1 GQSEEIA
8 VENSQSD
15 NTIKCPVLNLQSSEG
30 NIPLPNLQASDL
42 VQQVETTQDESFE
55 VVCNLP
61 SLPID
66 TLLAPFNII
75 NRLRKHTPITL
86 QIEELVAPL
95 VEKAKPGPKF
105 GIISSLVGNK
115 ATWTPNVR
123 LSFGDR
129 ETRWTKTRPKEII
142 QQEASRS
149 LKALILS
156 LNMLK
161 RIDASE
167 GLTCNG
173 LNVSKDSVFS
183 DVSES
188 DDSEV
193 LNKSSQEVIGLTK
206 TIADIADTQQNGRIL
221 FSQPVRLFCFNK
233 LKEWKRQGEGQIEI
247 WELHGLYYIILHDRI
262 TGELI
267 IHMRVDEKW
276 RIDYMSNSSY
286 SCRWTNINYA
296 FCRKGILER
305 IACSFREPSHAAEFV
320 ARALDGQKTANAA
333 EWQKQNR
340 INCDTIGSLKKDIKE
355 LTVKASRLRNPLQR
369 PVVIKEPTGESRRA
383 HSCTPTLIVGK
394 ATYPITESRKQM
406 DLLRHRFKSRQQ
418 HFSKLVEKYRGLLA
432 NKEAQNQNLGE
443 KPPETLEEDAN
454 RKLVC
459 QLENEIHRTNVQWM
473 EAEHIRKKYRSIEAS
488 LMTDAERFERS
499 LRELEGSLSDQKAEI
514 ERLQQV
520 HNEAVEMRDAAKRQ
534 EQQAN
539 LSQKT
544 RERQALDFRKQVE
557 ARKLEL
563 ERIGRKLF
571 AETKTLVHQDSVG
584 SSSGDQHTAK
594 TENGEEEPVS
604 QLESL
609 MEASGA
615 TSPFEVF
622 ERFSAQKESAAR
634 LNYLRKAAEAEKAN
648 LEAEREALSSELE
661 ASKFSDVKES
671 EVIAAKEQDSK
682 LDTDEAGKSMGV
694 LKYLKERICEMIFK
708 VQEVD
713 ESNIEIPERK
723 LHVSVAELP
732 NFLTHTAEDEDMIEI
747 LKLKIKR
754 CQELSK
760 SEDVPPFEIPKLDI
774 VDEEEEEEEMY
785 KAEPPKSPSAP
796 EGEKPQPMPVCYY
809 NLFAGRAQRAAG
821 TSSSSPEQAPA
832 AGKFDISQPVYV
844 LKPSRKNVVYSCH
857 HRGRQ

>member
-1 GQSEEIA
+1 MESDKLNELNRQINEIKKR
-8 VENSQSD
+8 
-15 NTIKCPVLNLQSSEG
+15 I
-30 NIPLPNLQASDL
+30 
-42 VQQVETTQDESFE
+42 
-55 VVCNLP
+55 
-61 SLPID
+61 
-66 TLLAPFNII
+66 LLA
-75 NRLRKHTPITL
+75 
-86 QIEELVAPL
+86 E
-95 VEKAKPGPKF
+95 
-105 GIISSLVGNK
+105 
-115 ATWTPNVR
+115 
-123 LSFGDR
+123 
-129 ETRWTKTRPKEII
+129 
-142 QQEASRS
+142 
-149 LKALILS
+149 
-156 LNMLK
+156 
-161 RIDASE
+161 
-167 GLTCNG
+167 
-173 LNVSKDSVFS
+173 
-183 DVSES
+183 
-188 DDSEV
+188 
-193 LNKSSQEVIGLTK
+193 
-206 TIADIADTQQNGRIL
+206 
-221 FSQPVRLFCFNK
+221 
-233 LKEWKRQGEGQIEI
+233 
-247 WELHGLYYIILHDRI
+247 
-262 TGELI
+262 
-267 IHMRVDEKW
+267 
-276 RIDYMSNSSY
+276 
-286 SCRWTNINYA
+286 
-296 FCRKGILER
+296 
-305 IACSFREPSHAAEFV
+305 
-320 ARALDGQKTANAA
+320 GQKTANAA

-340 INCDTIGSLKKDIKE
+340 INCDTISSLKKDIKE
-355 LTVKASRLRNPLQR
+355 QTIRASRLRNPLQR
-369 PVVIKEPTGESRRA
+369 PVVIKESTGESRRA
-383 HSCTPTLIVGK
+383 QSCTPTLIVGK
-394 ATYPITESRKQM
+394 ATYPVGAKNADDAIFLTDLKITESRKQM

-432 NKEAQNQNLGE
+432 NKEAQNQNMGE

-499 LRELEGSLSDQKAEI
+499 LRELEASLSDQKAEI

-520 HNEAVEMRDAAKRQ
+520 HNEAVEMRDAAKVILQRQ

-604 QLESL
+604 QLESVTSDMESLFKQL

-671 EVIAAKEQDSK
+671 EVNQEVIEQIKNSIAAKEQDRK

-723 LHVSVAELP
+723 LH
-732 NFLTHTAEDEDMIEI
+732 I
-747 LKLKIKR
+747 LKVKIKR

-774 VDEEEEEEEMY
+774 VDEEEDEMY
-785 KAEPPKSPSAP
+785 KAEQPKSPSIQ

-832 AGKFDISQPVYV
+832 AVATADDDNEV
-844 LKPSRKNVVYSCH
+844 PSRNFLKRQSVLIVDSKS
-857 HRGRQ
+857 RRKPFRPTPGGRRK

>member
-1 GQSEEIA
+1 MLHSQVDASNADGQSEEIA

-75 NRLRKHTPITL
+75 NRLRKHSEVKDLLPFQCGLGELSLFGKADPSFWSKCESSKESKNTMPYFIPELEMACSDSQVEQIEEVAENKDTTKLKIELLKIQQVEVPNLVLMKESNLAPNEEQNTPQLEELNLLENKEIGLPRNEESVLPVTKDIRESKIEQSDPQGQQLKSPGIVAPITL

-161 RIDASE
+161 RLEASFNDNSYKNRLNRFERIRSSLNFSRVFRQNIFQLTPAAESSRKEVQENSMGCGEPMMRGPSKEPPLPIMYRIDASE

-320 ARALDGQKTANAA
+320 ARVRNSALL
-333 EWQKQNR
+333 
-340 INCDTIGSLKKDIKE
+340 S
-355 LTVKASRLRNPLQR
+355 
-369 PVVIKEPTGESRRA
+369 
-383 HSCTPTLIVGK
+383 
-394 ATYPITESRKQM
+394 
-406 DLLRHRFKSRQQ
+406 
-418 HFSKLVEKYRGLLA
+418 
-432 NKEAQNQNLGE
+432 
-443 KPPETLEEDAN
+443 
-454 RKLVC
+454 
-459 QLENEIHRTNVQWM
+459 
-473 EAEHIRKKYRSIEAS
+473 
-488 LMTDAERFERS
+488 RFE
-499 LRELEGSLSDQKAEI
+499 
-514 ERLQQV
+514 
-520 HNEAVEMRDAAKRQ
+520 
-534 EQQAN
+534 
-539 LSQKT
+539 
-544 RERQALDFRKQVE
+544 
-557 ARKLEL
+557 
-563 ERIGRKLF
+563 
-571 AETKTLVHQDSVG
+571 
-584 SSSGDQHTAK
+584 
-594 TENGEEEPVS
+594 
-604 QLESL
+604 
-609 MEASGA
+609 
-615 TSPFEVF
+615 
-622 ERFSAQKESAAR
+622 
-634 LNYLRKAAEAEKAN
+634 
-648 LEAEREALSSELE
+648 
-661 ASKFSDVKES
+661 
-671 EVIAAKEQDSK
+671 
-682 LDTDEAGKSMGV
+682 
-694 LKYLKERICEMIFK
+694 
-708 VQEVD
+708 
-713 ESNIEIPERK
+713 
-723 LHVSVAELP
+723 
-732 NFLTHTAEDEDMIEI
+732 
-747 LKLKIKR
+747 
-754 CQELSK
+754 
-760 SEDVPPFEIPKLDI
+760 
-774 VDEEEEEEEMY
+774 
-785 KAEPPKSPSAP
+785 
-796 EGEKPQPMPVCYY
+796 
-809 NLFAGRAQRAAG
+809 
-821 TSSSSPEQAPA
+821 
-832 AGKFDISQPVYV
+832 
-844 LKPSRKNVVYSCH
+844 
-857 HRGRQ
+857 

>member
-1 GQSEEIA
+1 MESDKLNELNRQINEIKKR
-8 VENSQSD
+8 
-15 NTIKCPVLNLQSSEG
+15 I
-30 NIPLPNLQASDL
+30 
-42 VQQVETTQDESFE
+42 
-55 VVCNLP
+55 
-61 SLPID
+61 
-66 TLLAPFNII
+66 LLA
-75 NRLRKHTPITL
+75 
-86 QIEELVAPL
+86 E
-95 VEKAKPGPKF
+95 
-105 GIISSLVGNK
+105 
-115 ATWTPNVR
+115 
-123 LSFGDR
+123 
-129 ETRWTKTRPKEII
+129 
-142 QQEASRS
+142 
-149 LKALILS
+149 
-156 LNMLK
+156 
-161 RIDASE
+161 
-167 GLTCNG
+167 
-173 LNVSKDSVFS
+173 
-183 DVSES
+183 
-188 DDSEV
+188 
-193 LNKSSQEVIGLTK
+193 
-206 TIADIADTQQNGRIL
+206 
-221 FSQPVRLFCFNK
+221 
-233 LKEWKRQGEGQIEI
+233 
-247 WELHGLYYIILHDRI
+247 
-262 TGELI
+262 
-267 IHMRVDEKW
+267 
-276 RIDYMSNSSY
+276 
-286 SCRWTNINYA
+286 
-296 FCRKGILER
+296 
-305 IACSFREPSHAAEFV
+305 
-320 ARALDGQKTANAA
+320 GQKTANAA

-340 INCDTIGSLKKDIKE
+340 INCDTIGTLKKELKE

-369 PVVIKEPTGESRRA
+369 PVVIKESSSEPRRA
-383 HSCTPTLIVGK
+383 QSCTPTLIVGK
-394 ATYPITESRKQM
+394 ATYPVGARNADDALFLTDLKITENRKQM

-418 HFSKLVEKYRGLLA
+418 HFSKLVEKYRELLA

-488 LMTDAERFERS
+488 LMNDAERFERS
-499 LRELEGSLSDQKAEI
+499 LRELEASLSDQKAEI

-520 HNEAVEMRDAAKRQ
+520 HNEAIEMRDAAKVVLTRQ

-584 SSSGDQHTAK
+584 STSGDPLAVK
-594 TENGEEEPVS
+594 AENGEEEPAS
-604 QLESL
+604 QLESVTSDMESLFKQL

-615 TSPFEVF
+615 TSPLEVF

-671 EVIAAKEQDSK
+671 EVNQEIIEQIKISIAAKEQDRK
-682 LDTDEAGKSMGV
+682 LDTDAADKSMGV

-713 ESNIEIPERK
+713 ESNIELPSRK

-732 NFLTHTAEDEDMIEI
+732 NFLTHTAQDEELIEI

-760 SEDVPPFEIPKLDI
+760 AEDVPPLEMPKLELAEQ
-774 VDEEEEEEEMY
+774 DEEEELY
-785 KAEPPKSPSAP
+785 PTEPPKSPSAP
-796 EGEKPQPMPVCYY
+796 EGEKPQPMPLCYY

-832 AGKFDISQPVYV
+832 AVATTDDDTEV
-844 LKPSRKNVVYSCH
+844 PSRNFLKRQSVLIVDSKS
-857 HRGRQ
+857 RRKPFRPTPGGRRK

>member
-1 GQSEEIA
+1 MLHSQVDASNADGQSEEIA

-75 NRLRKHTPITL
+75 NRLRKHSEVKDLLPFQCGLGELSLFGKADPSFWSKCESSKESKNTMPYFIPELEMACSDSQVEQIEEVAENKDTTKLKIELLKIQQVEVPNLVLMKESNLAPNEEQNTPQLEELNLLENKEIGLPRNEESVLPVTKDIRESKIEQSDPQGQQLKSPGIVAPITL

-161 RIDASE
+161 RLEASFNDNSYKNRLNRFERIRSSLNFSRVFRQNIFQLTPAAESSRKEVQENSMGCGEPMMRGPSKEPPLPIMYRIDASE

-233 LKEWKRQGEGQIEI
+233 LKEWKRQGKVPGSVANPYRSPSFSGEGQIEI

-320 ARALDGQKTANAA
+320 ARVRNSALL
-333 EWQKQNR
+333 
-340 INCDTIGSLKKDIKE
+340 S
-355 LTVKASRLRNPLQR
+355 
-369 PVVIKEPTGESRRA
+369 
-383 HSCTPTLIVGK
+383 
-394 ATYPITESRKQM
+394 
-406 DLLRHRFKSRQQ
+406 
-418 HFSKLVEKYRGLLA
+418 
-432 NKEAQNQNLGE
+432 
-443 KPPETLEEDAN
+443 
-454 RKLVC
+454 
-459 QLENEIHRTNVQWM
+459 
-473 EAEHIRKKYRSIEAS
+473 
-488 LMTDAERFERS
+488 RFE
-499 LRELEGSLSDQKAEI
+499 
-514 ERLQQV
+514 
-520 HNEAVEMRDAAKRQ
+520 
-534 EQQAN
+534 
-539 LSQKT
+539 
-544 RERQALDFRKQVE
+544 
-557 ARKLEL
+557 
-563 ERIGRKLF
+563 
-571 AETKTLVHQDSVG
+571 
-584 SSSGDQHTAK
+584 
-594 TENGEEEPVS
+594 
-604 QLESL
+604 
-609 MEASGA
+609 
-615 TSPFEVF
+615 
-622 ERFSAQKESAAR
+622 
-634 LNYLRKAAEAEKAN
+634 
-648 LEAEREALSSELE
+648 
-661 ASKFSDVKES
+661 
-671 EVIAAKEQDSK
+671 
-682 LDTDEAGKSMGV
+682 
-694 LKYLKERICEMIFK
+694 
-708 VQEVD
+708 
-713 ESNIEIPERK
+713 
-723 LHVSVAELP
+723 
-732 NFLTHTAEDEDMIEI
+732 
-747 LKLKIKR
+747 
-754 CQELSK
+754 
-760 SEDVPPFEIPKLDI
+760 
-774 VDEEEEEEEMY
+774 
-785 KAEPPKSPSAP
+785 
-796 EGEKPQPMPVCYY
+796 
-809 NLFAGRAQRAAG
+809 
-821 TSSSSPEQAPA
+821 
-832 AGKFDISQPVYV
+832 
-844 LKPSRKNVVYSCH
+844 
-857 HRGRQ
+857 

>member
-1 GQSEEIA
+1 MESDKLNELNRQINEIKKR
-8 VENSQSD
+8 
-15 NTIKCPVLNLQSSEG
+15 I
-30 NIPLPNLQASDL
+30 
-42 VQQVETTQDESFE
+42 
-55 VVCNLP
+55 
-61 SLPID
+61 
-66 TLLAPFNII
+66 LLA
-75 NRLRKHTPITL
+75 
-86 QIEELVAPL
+86 E
-95 VEKAKPGPKF
+95 
-105 GIISSLVGNK
+105 
-115 ATWTPNVR
+115 
-123 LSFGDR
+123 
-129 ETRWTKTRPKEII
+129 
-142 QQEASRS
+142 
-149 LKALILS
+149 
-156 LNMLK
+156 
-161 RIDASE
+161 
-167 GLTCNG
+167 
-173 LNVSKDSVFS
+173 
-183 DVSES
+183 
-188 DDSEV
+188 
-193 LNKSSQEVIGLTK
+193 
-206 TIADIADTQQNGRIL
+206 
-221 FSQPVRLFCFNK
+221 
-233 LKEWKRQGEGQIEI
+233 
-247 WELHGLYYIILHDRI
+247 
-262 TGELI
+262 
-267 IHMRVDEKW
+267 
-276 RIDYMSNSSY
+276 
-286 SCRWTNINYA
+286 
-296 FCRKGILER
+296 
-305 IACSFREPSHAAEFV
+305 
-320 ARALDGQKTANAA
+320 GQKTANAA

-355 LTVKASRLRNPLQR
+355 LTVKASRLRNPVQR
-369 PVVIKEPTGESRRA
+369 PLVIKEPGGEQRRA
-383 HSCTPTLIVGK
+383 QSCTPTIIVGK
-394 ATYPITESRKQM
+394 ATYPVGAKNADDAIFLTDLKITESRKQM

-499 LRELEGSLSDQKAEI
+499 LRELEASLSDQKAEI

-520 HNEAVEMRDAAKRQ
+520 HNEAVEMRDAAKVILQRQ

-584 SSSGDQHTAK
+584 SSSGDGQHTAK
-594 TENGEEEPVS
+594 TENGEEEPAS
-604 QLESL
+604 QLESVTSDMESLFKQL

-648 LEAEREALSSELE
+648 LEAEREALTSELE

-671 EVIAAKEQDSK
+671 EVNQEVIEQIKNSIAAKEQDRK
-682 LDTDEAGKSMGV
+682 LDTDEADKSMGV

-732 NFLTHTAEDEDMIEI
+732 NFLAHTAADEDMIEI

-774 VDEEEEEEEMY
+774 VDEEEEEMY
-785 KAEPPKSPSAP
+785 KSEQPKSPTAP
-796 EGEKPQPMPVCYY
+796 EGEKPQPMPMCYY

-832 AGKFDISQPVYV
+832 AVATTDDDNEV
-844 LKPSRKNVVYSCH
+844 PSRNFLKRQSVLIVDSKS
-857 HRGRQ
+857 RRKPFRPAPGGRRK